1 MENYAVLCDIFSV
14 DQIDRLLNTALSTAR
29 CHYNSKKY
37 TLLFYICEKKYKKHK
52 IAVIWMVLSGHL
64 LSLTLAFFLK
74 STYLIHENI
83 TCSVVKRISWHIY
96 GALDIDFPAL
106 CLLLMSFFSVLA
118 AGLQV
123 VPESRPY
130 RQRAGS
136 SIRRRREHLFSAVLM
151 LSPLNK
157 GSWGA

>member
-1 MENYAVLCDIFSV
+1 
-14 DQIDRLLNTALSTAR
+14 
-29 CHYNSKKY
+29 
-37 TLLFYICEKKYKKHK
+37 
-52 IAVIWMVLSGHL
+52 MVLSGHL

-106 CLLLMSFFSVLA
+106 CLLLMSFFSVWA
-118 AGLQV
+118 AGLRMA
-123 VPESRPY
+123 PESPPY

-136 SIRRRREHLFSAVLM
+136 SIRRHREHLFSAALM

-157 GSWGA
+157 GSWGVRVFKKKKAEICIRSLSSENTHEIRLLLLSAAHNPLTCVYLWN

>member
-1 MENYAVLCDIFSV
+1 M
-14 DQIDRLLNTALSTAR
+14 
-29 CHYNSKKY
+29 K
-37 TLLFYICEKKYKKHK
+37 KKYKKHK
-52 IAVIWMVLSGHL
+52 IAVFWMVLSGHL

-106 CLLLMSFFSVLA
+106 CLLLMSFFSVWA

-123 VPESRPY
+123 VPESPPY

-151 LSPLNK
+151 LQPLNHGVLK
-157 GSWGA
+157 KKKAEICIRSLSSENTQEIRLLPLSAAHNPLTCVYLWN